1 MQRRALFVCQNQPE
15 PKLSLHSKNLA
26 RTKTQRQA
34 DVRNQ
39 NIPEFF
45 KCEHDLDRDN
55 FLRLSGSLFGS
66 EDNHLASQM
75 VQSAEKRGGVSTPP
89 NIPK

>member
-1 MQRRALFVCQNQPE
+1 MCENQPE

-26 RTKTQRQA
+26 RTKTQQQT
-34 DVRNQ
+34 DTENL

-45 KCEHDLDRDN
+45 KRKHDLVRDN
-55 FLRLSGSLFGS
+55 FLRLYGSLFGT
-66 EDNHLASQM
+66 EDNHLVSQM

-89 NIPK
+89 NILK